1 MAKKSFRENI
11 NPALQFIS
19 SAVAETPET
28 TAEAPEGYKVNP
40 LYVETKSKRV
50 QLLVKPSTV
59 EKLRARAKAE
69 GRSLND
75 LINSI
80 LEESI

>member
-1 MAKKSFRENI
+1 MAKKSFKDSI
-11 NPALQFIS
+11 GNPAMQFIS
-19 SAVAETPET
+19 TPVAEAP
-28 TAEAPEGYKVNP
+28 EAPEGYKVNP

-59 EKLRARAKAE
+59 EKLRARATAE